1 MTDRSKAEV
10 VFRLFGVN
18 LERQGRGFYVSLEML
33 AIARGV
39 YLAHQENPEEFAGLL
54 DNRGDTV
61 AYKRT
66 SHDLA
71 RRIATDSNIVEGN
84 EELGKAVELE
94 SPETI
99 ETLHALFSSLLV
111 EIPGRRSQPS
121 WFSAHIY
128 PFIGELIHY
137 DAVDRRIKKSDAFSK
152 SAKKVKQARKVTDGI
167 NAPSIERYLF
177 RDGGG
182 WAYKVLRSDSDS
194 YRREVTR
201 EGLGDLVQDSG
212 TPLGN
217 LAKALSAHDFD
228 YDETPYVDDSEAGID
243 LHEDLSPWPE
253 LLREGAR
260 NIVARTTTVPRA
272 KRTESL
278 MHWVPY
284 CLARHQLHLAR
295 KKVDSVDRESILLDF
310 GNESTPLR
318 SESQKHLTGFRND
331 IVNAVNAQAREMIAK
346 AEAEG
351 DEDKKRRYER
361 FTKETG
367 NAVASPRAFFSET
380 LAAVGALNATAG
392 RRHFTMKP
400 PMLEALVSAT
410 LTQNTEM
417 EFDQFC
423 SVLYRKYRLVV
434 ENKVVAADPLAY
446 EVDPSIL
453 DHNGKAFREKL
464 AAIGLL
470 TQYSD
475 ATSMVRG
482 EPR

>member
-1 MTDRSKAEV
+1 MADRSKAEV
-10 VFRLFGVN
+10 VRRLFGVN
-18 LERQGRGFYVSLEML
+18 LEQQGRGFYVALEML

-39 YLAHQENPEEFAGLL
+39 YLAHQQDPQKHAGLL
-54 DNRGDTV
+54 DAGDRVT
-61 AYKRT
+61 YTRT

-71 RRIATDSNIVEGN
+71 RRIATKASIAEGD
-84 EELGKAVELE
+84 EELGKAVELD
-94 SPETI
+94 SPETL

-121 WFSAHIY
+121 WFGAHIY
-128 PFIGELIHY
+128 PFVGELIHY
-137 DAVDRRIKKSDAFSK
+137 DAVDRQLHQRGTSPKKREQASKLTAKIK
-152 SAKKVKQARKVTDGI
+152 
-167 NAPSIERYLF
+167 APSIERYLF

-182 WAYKVLRSDSDS
+182 WAYKVLRSDPDPD
-194 YRREVTR
+194 RKAATR
-201 EGLGDLVQDSG
+201 QGLDDLVRDSG

-228 YDETPYVDDSEAGID
+228 YDEEPYEDDSERDID
-243 LHEDLSPWPE
+243 LYEELSPWPG
-253 LLREGAR
+253 LLRNGAR
-260 NIVARTTTVPRA
+260 NIVARTMTPRA

-295 KKVDSVDRESILLDF
+295 RKLGFTDGESILLDF
-310 GNESTPLR
+310 GNEATQLR
-318 SESQKHLTGFRND
+318 SESQKNLSSFRND
-331 IVNAVNAQAREMIAK
+331 IGNAINIQAREMIN
-346 AEAEG
+346 EAEG
-351 DEDKKRRYER
+351 DEAKKGRYER
-361 FTKETG
+361 FTKEND

-380 LAAVGALNATAG
+380 LAAVGALNATVG

-400 PMLEALVSAT
+400 PMLEALTSAT
-410 LTQNTEM
+410 VPQGTEM

-423 SVLYRKYRLVV
+423 ALLYKNYGLVT
-434 ENKVVAADPLAY
+434 ENKVAAASPLAHEIDSSVLAY
-446 EVDPSIL
+446 
-453 DHNGKAFREKL
+453 NGKAFREKL

>member
-1 MTDRSKAEV
+1 MADRSKAEV
-10 VFRLFGVN
+10 VRRLFGVN
-18 LERQGRGFYVSLEML
+18 LEQQGRGFYVPLEML

-39 YLAHQENPEEFAGLL
+39 YLAHQEDPEKRAGLL
-54 DNRGDTV
+54 DDGDRV

-71 RRIATDSNIVEGN
+71 RRIATKASIAEGD
-84 EELGKAVELE
+84 EELGKAVELD
-94 SPETI
+94 SPETF

-121 WFSAHIY
+121 WFGAHIY
-128 PFIGELIHY
+128 PFVGELIHY
-137 DAVDRRIKKSDAFSK
+137 DAVDRQINQRGASPKKREQASK
-152 SAKKVKQARKVTDGI
+152 LSAKVK
-167 NAPSIERYLF
+167 APSIERYLF

-182 WAYKVLRSDSDS
+182 WAYKVLRSDPDPD
-194 YRREVTR
+194 RKAATR
-201 EGLGDLVQDSG
+201 QGLGDLVRDSG

-228 YDETPYVDDSEAGID
+228 YDEEPYEDDSERDIE
-243 LHEDLSPWPE
+243 LYEDLSPWPG
-253 LLREGAR
+253 LLRKGAR
-260 NIVARTTTVPRA
+260 NIVARTTTPRA

-284 CLARHQLHLAR
+284 CLARHQLHLACR
-295 KKVDSVDRESILLDF
+295 KLGATDGESILLDF
-310 GNESTPLR
+310 GNEATPLR
-318 SESQKHLTGFRND
+318 SGSQKNLTDFRND
-331 IVNAVNAQAREMIAK
+331 IANAINVQAQEMID
-346 AEAEG
+346 EAEG
-351 DEDKKRRYER
+351 DEAKKGRYER

-367 NAVASPRAFFSET
+367 AAVASPRAFFSET

-400 PMLEALVSAT
+400 PMLEALVSAAVP
-410 LTQNTEM
+410 QGTEM

-423 SVLYRKYRLVV
+423 ALLYKNYGLVT
-434 ENKVVAADPLAY
+434 ENKVAAASPLAH
-446 EVDPSIL
+446 EIDPSVL

>member
-1 MTDRSKAEV
+1 MADRSKAEV
-10 VFRLFGVN
+10 VLRLFGVN
-18 LERQGRGFYVSLEML
+18 LEQQGRGFYVPLEML

-39 YLAHQENPEEFAGLL
+39 YLAHQEDPEKFAGLL
-54 DNRGDTV
+54 DNGAGT

-71 RRIATDSNIVEGN
+71 RRIATKTRIVEGD
-84 EELGKAVELE
+84 EELGKAVELD
-94 SPETI
+94 SPETM

-121 WFSAHIY
+121 WFGAHIY
-128 PFIGELIHY
+128 PFVGELIHY
-137 DAVDRRIKKSDAFSK
+137 DAVERRVKQIDAKK
-152 SAKKVKQARKVTDGI
+152 SAKKRKQATKVAVGI

-177 RDGGG
+177 RDGGS
-182 WAYKVLRSDSDS
+182 WAYKVLRADPDPD
-194 YRREVTR
+194 RKEATR
-201 EGLGDLVQDSG
+201 QGLCDLVQDSG

-228 YDETPYVDDSEAGID
+228 YDEAPVEDADTGIE
-243 LHEDLSPWPE
+243 LYEDLSPWPD
-253 LLREGAR
+253 LLREGTR
-260 NIVARTTTVPRA
+260 NIVTRIATVPRA

-295 KKVDSVDRESILLDF
+295 TKLGATNRESILLDF
-310 GNESTPLR
+310 GHEATPLR
-318 SESQKHLTGFRND
+318 RESQKNLAGFRND
-331 IVNAVNAQAREMIAK
+331 IVNAINVQARVMIG
-346 AEAEG
+346 EAED
-351 DEDKKRRYER
+351 DEDKKRRYGR
-361 FTKETG
+361 FTKEGGT
-367 NAVASPRAFFSET
+367 AVASPRAFFSET

-410 LTQNTEM
+410 VAQDAEM
-417 EFDQFC
+417 EFDKFC
-423 SVLYRKYRLVV
+423 TLLYEKYGLVM
-434 ENKVVAADPLAY
+434 EDKVAAASPLAY
-446 EVDPSIL
+446 EVDPSVL

>member
-1 MTDRSKAEV
+1 MADRSKAEV
-10 VFRLFGVN
+10 VLRLFGVN
-18 LERQGRGFYVSLEML
+18 LEQQGRGFYIPLEML

-39 YLAHQENPEEFAGLL
+39 YLAHQEDPEQFAGLL
-54 DNRGDTV
+54 DNGAGT

-71 RRIATDSNIVEGN
+71 RRIATKARIVEGD
-84 EELGKAVELE
+84 EELGKAVELD
-94 SPETI
+94 SPETM

-121 WFSAHIY
+121 WFGAHIY
-128 PFIGELIHY
+128 PFVGELIHY
-137 DAVDRRIKKSDAFSK
+137 DAVERRVKQIDAKK
-152 SAKKVKQARKVTDGI
+152 SAKKRKQATKVAVGI

-177 RDGGG
+177 RDGGS
-182 WAYKVLRSDSDS
+182 WAYKALRADLDPD
-194 YRREVTR
+194 RKEATR
-201 EGLGDLVQDSG
+201 QGLSDLVQDSE

-228 YDETPYVDDSEAGID
+228 YDEAPVEGSDTGIE
-243 LHEDLSPWPE
+243 LYEELSPWPD
-253 LLREGAR
+253 LLREGTC
-260 NIVARTTTVPRA
+260 NIVTRIATVPRA

-295 KKVDSVDRESILLDF
+295 AKLGATNRESILLDF
-310 GNESTPLR
+310 GNEATPLR
-318 SESQKHLTGFRND
+318 RESQKNLAGFRND
-331 IVNAVNAQAREMIAK
+331 IVKAINVQAQVMIG
-346 AEAEG
+346 EAEG
-351 DEDKKRRYER
+351 DEGKKRRYER
-361 FTKETG
+361 FMKEGGT
-367 NAVASPRAFFSET
+367 AVASPRAFFSET

-410 LTQNTEM
+410 VAQEAEM
-417 EFDQFC
+417 EFDKFC
-423 SVLYRKYRLVV
+423 TLLYERYGLVM
-434 ENKVVAADPLAY
+434 EDKVAAASPLAY
-446 EVDPSIL
+446 EVDPSVL

>member
-1 MTDRSKAEV
+1 MADRSKAEV
-10 VFRLFGVN
+10 VLRLFGVN
-18 LERQGRGFYVSLEML
+18 LEQQGRGFYVPLEML

-39 YLAHQENPEEFAGLL
+39 YLAHQEDPEKFAGLL
-54 DNRGDTV
+54 DSGAGT

-71 RRIATDSNIVEGN
+71 RRIATKTRIVEGD
-84 EELGKAVELE
+84 EELGKAVELD
-94 SPETI
+94 SPETM

-111 EIPGRRSQPS
+111 EIPGRRGQPS
-121 WFSAHIY
+121 WFGAHIY
-128 PFIGELIHY
+128 PFVGELIHY
-137 DAVDRRIKKSDAFSK
+137 DAVERRVKQIDSKK
-152 SAKKVKQARKVTDGI
+152 SAKKRKQATKVAVGI

-177 RDGGG
+177 RDGGS
-182 WAYKVLRSDSDS
+182 WAYKALRVDPDPD
-194 YRREVTR
+194 RKEANRQ
-201 EGLGDLVQDSG
+201 GLRDLVQDSG

-228 YDETPYVDDSEAGID
+228 YDEAPVEGSDTGIE
-243 LHEDLSPWPE
+243 LYEDLSPWPD
-253 LLREGAR
+253 LLREGTR
-260 NIVARTTTVPRA
+260 NIVTRIATVPRA

-295 KKVDSVDRESILLDF
+295 TKLGATNRESILLDF
-310 GNESTPLR
+310 GNEATPLR
-318 SESQKHLTGFRND
+318 RESQKNLAGFRND
-331 IVNAVNAQAREMIAK
+331 IVNAINVQARVMIG
-346 AEAEG
+346 EAED

-361 FTKETG
+361 FTKEGGT
-367 NAVASPRAFFSET
+367 AVASPRAFFSET
-380 LAAVGALNATAG
+380 LAAVGALNATGG

-410 LTQNTEM
+410 VAQDAEM
-417 EFDQFC
+417 EFDKFC
-423 SVLYRKYRLVV
+423 MLLYEKYGLVM
-434 ENKVVAADPLAY
+434 EDKVAAASPLAY
-446 EVDPSIL
+446 EVDPSVL

>member
-1 MTDRSKAEV
+1 MADRSKAEV
-10 VFRLFGVN
+10 VLRLFGVN
-18 LERQGRGFYVSLEML
+18 LEQQGRGFYVPLEML

-39 YLAHQENPEEFAGLL
+39 YLAHQEDPEKFAGLL
-54 DNRGDTV
+54 DNGAGT

-71 RRIATDSNIVEGN
+71 RRIATKARIVEGD
-84 EELGKAVELE
+84 EELGKAVELD
-94 SPETI
+94 SPETM

-121 WFSAHIY
+121 WFGAHIY
-128 PFIGELIHY
+128 PFVGELIHY
-137 DAVDRRIKKSDAFSK
+137 DAVERRVKQIDAKK
-152 SAKKVKQARKVTDGI
+152 SAKKRKQATKVAVGT
-167 NAPSIERYLF
+167 NAPRIERYLF
-177 RDGGG
+177 RDGGS
-182 WAYKVLRSDSDS
+182 WAYKVLRADPDPD
-194 YRREVTR
+194 RKEATR
-201 EGLGDLVQDSG
+201 QGLRDLVQDSG

-228 YDETPYVDDSEAGID
+228 YDEAPVEDSDTGIE
-243 LHEDLSPWPE
+243 LYEDLSPWPD
-253 LLREGAR
+253 LLREGTR
-260 NIVARTTTVPRA
+260 NIVTRIATVPRA
-272 KRTESL
+272 KRTENL

-295 KKVDSVDRESILLDF
+295 TKLGATNRESILLDF
-310 GNESTPLR
+310 GNEATPLR
-318 SESQKHLTGFRND
+318 RESQKNLAGFRND
-331 IVNAVNAQAREMIAK
+331 IVNAINVQARVMIG
-346 AEAEG
+346 EAEG
-351 DEDKKRRYER
+351 DEDKEQRYGR
-361 FTKETG
+361 FTKEGGT
-367 NAVASPRAFFSET
+367 AVASPRAFFSET

-410 LTQNTEM
+410 VAQDAEM
-417 EFDQFC
+417 EFDKF
-423 SVLYRKYRLVV
+423 STLLYEKYGLVM
-434 ENKVVAADPLAY
+434 EDKVAAASPLAY
-446 EVDPSIL
+446 EVDPSVL

>member
-1 MTDRSKAEV
+1 MADRSKAEV
-10 VFRLFGVN
+10 VRRLFGVN
-18 LERQGRGFYVSLEML
+18 LEQQGRGFYVALEML

-39 YLAHQENPEEFAGLL
+39 YLAHQQDPQKHAGLL
-54 DNRGDTV
+54 DDGDRV
-61 AYKRT
+61 AYTRT

-71 RRIATDSNIVEGN
+71 RRIATKASIAEGD
-84 EELGKAVELE
+84 EELGKAVELD
-94 SPETI
+94 SPETL

-121 WFSAHIY
+121 WFGAHIY
-128 PFIGELIHY
+128 PFVGELIHY
-137 DAVDRRIKKSDAFSK
+137 DAVDRQLHQRGASPKKREQASK
-152 SAKKVKQARKVTDGI
+152 LTAKLK
-167 NAPSIERYLF
+167 APSIERYLF

-182 WAYKVLRSDSDS
+182 WAYKVLRSDPDPD
-194 YRREVTR
+194 RKAATR
-201 EGLGDLVQDSG
+201 QGLDDLIRDSG

-217 LAKALSAHDFD
+217 LAKALSSHDFD
-228 YDETPYVDDSEAGID
+228 YDEEPYEDDSERDID
-243 LHEDLSPWPE
+243 LYEDLSPWPG
-253 LLREGAR
+253 LLRNGAR
-260 NIVARTTTVPRA
+260 NIVARTTTPRA

-295 KKVDSVDRESILLDF
+295 RKLGFTDGESVLLDF
-310 GNESTPLR
+310 GNKTTQLR
-318 SESQKHLTGFRND
+318 SGSQKNLTSFRND
-331 IVNAVNAQAREMIAK
+331 IGNAINIQAREMIN
-346 AEAEG
+346 EVEG
-351 DEDKKRRYER
+351 DEAKKGRYER
-361 FTKETG
+361 FTKEND

-380 LAAVGALNATAG
+380 LAAVGALNATVG

-400 PMLEALVSAT
+400 PMLEALASAT
-410 LTQNTEM
+410 VPQGTEM

-423 SVLYRKYRLVV
+423 ALLYKNYGLVT
-434 ENKVVAADPLAY
+434 ENKVAAASPLAH
-446 EVDPSIL
+446 EIDSSVL
-453 DHNGKAFREKL
+453 AHNGKAFREKL

>member
-1 MTDRSKAEV
+1 MADRSKAEV
-10 VFRLFGVN
+10 VRRLFGVN
-18 LERQGRGFYVSLEML
+18 LEQQGRGFYVALEML

-39 YLAHQENPEEFAGLL
+39 YLAHQQDPQKHAGLL
-54 DNRGDTV
+54 DDGDSV

-71 RRIATDSNIVEGN
+71 RRIATKASIAEGD
-84 EELGKAVELE
+84 EELGKAVELD
-94 SPETI
+94 SPETL

-121 WFSAHIY
+121 WFGAHIY
-128 PFIGELIHY
+128 PFVGELIHY
-137 DAVDRRIKKSDAFSK
+137 DAVDRQLHQRGSSPKKREQAGKLTARIK
-152 SAKKVKQARKVTDGI
+152 
-167 NAPSIERYLF
+167 APSIERYLF

-182 WAYKVLRSDSDS
+182 WAYKVLRRDPDLD
-194 YRREVTR
+194 RRAATR
-201 EGLGDLVQDSG
+201 RGLDALVRDSG

-228 YDETPYVDDSEAGID
+228 YDEEPYEDDSERDID
-243 LHEDLSPWPE
+243 LYENLSPWPD
-253 LLREGAR
+253 LLRNGTR
-260 NIVARTTTVPRA
+260 NIVARTMTPRA

-295 KKVDSVDRESILLDF
+295 RKLGFTDGESILLDF
-310 GNESTPLR
+310 GNEATPLR
-318 SESQKHLTGFRND
+318 SESQKNLNSFRND
-331 IVNAVNAQAREMIAK
+331 IGNAINIQAREIIN
-346 AEAEG
+346 ESEG
-351 DEDKKRRYER
+351 DEAKKGRYER
-361 FTKETG
+361 FTNEND

-380 LAAVGALNATAG
+380 LAAVGALNATVG

-400 PMLEALVSAT
+400 PMLEALASAT
-410 LTQNTEM
+410 VPQGTEM

-423 SVLYRKYRLVV
+423 ALLYKNYGLVA
-434 ENKVVAADPLAY
+434 ENKVAAASPLAH
-446 EVDPSIL
+446 EIDSSFL
-453 DHNGKAFREKL
+453 AFNGKAFRSKL

>member
-1 MTDRSKAEV
+1 MADRSKAEV
-10 VFRLFGVN
+10 VLRLFGVN
-18 LERQGRGFYVSLEML
+18 LEQQGRGFYVPLEML

-39 YLAHQENPEEFAGLL
+39 YLAHQEDPEKFAGLL
-54 DNRGDTV
+54 DNGAGT

-71 RRIATDSNIVEGN
+71 RRIATKARIVEGD
-84 EELGKAVELE
+84 EELGKAVELD
-94 SPETI
+94 SPETM

-121 WFSAHIY
+121 WFGAHIY
-128 PFIGELIHY
+128 PFVGELIHY
-137 DAVDRRIKKSDAFSK
+137 DAVERRVKQIDAKK
-152 SAKKVKQARKVTDGI
+152 SAKKRKQATKVAVGT
-167 NAPSIERYLF
+167 NAPRIERYLF
-177 RDGGG
+177 RDGGS
-182 WAYKVLRSDSDS
+182 WAYRVLRADPDPD
-194 YRREVTR
+194 RKEATR
-201 EGLGDLVQDSG
+201 QGLRDLVQDSG

-228 YDETPYVDDSEAGID
+228 YDEAPVEDSDTGIE
-243 LHEDLSPWPE
+243 LYEDLSPWPD
-253 LLREGAR
+253 LLREGTR
-260 NIVARTTTVPRA
+260 NIVTRIATVPRA

-295 KKVDSVDRESILLDF
+295 TKLGATNRESILLDF
-310 GNESTPLR
+310 GNEATPLR
-318 SESQKHLTGFRND
+318 RESQKSLAGFRND
-331 IVNAVNAQAREMIAK
+331 IVNAINVQARVMIG
-346 AEAEG
+346 EAEG
-351 DEDKKRRYER
+351 DEDKERRYGR
-361 FTKETG
+361 FTKEG
-367 NAVASPRAFFSET
+367 GAAVASPRAFFSET

-410 LTQNTEM
+410 VTQDAEM
-417 EFDQFC
+417 EFDKFC
-423 SVLYRKYRLVV
+423 TLLYEKYGLVM
-434 ENKVVAADPLAY
+434 EDKVAAASPLAY
-446 EVDPSIL
+446 EVDPSVL

-464 AAIGLL
+464 TAIGLL

>member
-1 MTDRSKAEV
+1 MADRSKAEV
-10 VFRLFGVN
+10 VLRLFGVN
-18 LERQGRGFYVSLEML
+18 LEQQGRGFYVPLEML

-39 YLAHQENPEEFAGLL
+39 YLAHQEDPEKFAGLL
-54 DNRGDTV
+54 DNGTETV
-61 AYKRT
+61 YKRT

-71 RRIATDSNIVEGN
+71 RRIATKARIVEGN
-84 EELGKAVELE
+84 EELGKAVELD
-94 SPETI
+94 SPETM

-121 WFSAHIY
+121 WFGAHIY
-128 PFIGELIHY
+128 PFVGELIHY
-137 DAVDRRIKKSDAFSK
+137 DAVERRVKQIDSKKG
-152 SAKKVKQARKVTDGI
+152 AKKRKQASKVAVGI

-177 RDGGG
+177 RDGGS
-182 WAYKVLRSDSDS
+182 WAYKVLRTDPDPDRKEAS
-194 YRREVTR
+194 RK
-201 EGLGDLVQDSG
+201 GLRDLVQDSG
-212 TPLGN
+212 TPLGS

-228 YDETPYVDDSEAGID
+228 YDEAPVKGSDTGIK
-243 LHEDLSPWPE
+243 LHEDLSPWPD
-253 LLREGAR
+253 LLREGTR
-260 NIVARTTTVPRA
+260 NIVTRIATIPRA

-295 KKVDSVDRESILLDF
+295 TKLGAINRESILLDF
-310 GNESTPLR
+310 GNEATPLR
-318 SESQKHLTGFRND
+318 RESQKNLTGFRND
-331 IVNAVNAQAREMIAK
+331 IVNAINEQARVMIGEI
-346 AEAEG
+346 EAEG
-351 DEDKKRRYER
+351 NEARKSRYER
-361 FTKETG
+361 FAKEAGT
-367 NAVASPRAFFSET
+367 AVASPRAFFSET

-400 PMLEALVSAT
+400 PMLEALASAT
-410 LTQNTEM
+410 VPQSTEM

-423 SVLYRKYRLVV
+423 ALLYEKYGLVM
-434 ENKVVAADPLAY
+434 EDKIAAASPLAY
-446 EVDPSIL
+446 EVDPSVL
-453 DHNGKAFREKL
+453 NHNGKAFREKL

>member
-18 LERQGRGFYVSLEML
+18 LEQQGRGFYVSLEML

-39 YLAHQENPEEFAGLL
+39 YLAHQEDPEKFAELL
-54 DNRGDTV
+54 DNGADTV

-71 RRIATDSNIVEGN
+71 RRIATHSDIIEGN
-84 EELGKAVELE
+84 EELGKAVELD
-94 SPETI
+94 SPETM

-121 WFSAHIY
+121 WFGAHIY
-128 PFIGELIHY
+128 PFVGELIHY
-137 DAVDRRIKKSDAFSK
+137 DAVDRRIKKSDASSPKNSK
-152 SAKKVKQARKVTDGI
+152 KRNQAEKVDVGI
-167 NAPSIERYLF
+167 NAPRIERYLF

-182 WAYKVLRSDSDS
+182 WAYKVLRSDPDPG
-194 YRREVTR
+194 RKTATR
-201 EGLGDLVQDSG
+201 QGLSDLVQDSG

-228 YDETPYVDDSEAGID
+228 YDEVPYKDGSESEIK
-243 LHEDLSPWPE
+243 LYEDRSPWPD
-253 LLREGAR
+253 LLRDGAR
-260 NIVARTTTVPRA
+260 NIVARTLTVPRA

-278 MHWVPY
+278 MHWIPY

-295 KKVDSVDRESILLDF
+295 WKLDGTGRESILLDF
-310 GNESTPLR
+310 GNEATPLR
-318 SESQKHLTGFRND
+318 TESQKNLAAFRND
-331 IVNAVNAQAREMIAK
+331 IVNAINAQAQEMID
-346 AEAEG
+346 EAEG
-351 DEDKKRRYER
+351 DEDRKGRYER

-367 NAVASPRAFFSET
+367 KAVASPRTFFSET
-380 LAAVGALNATAG
+380 LAAVGALNATSG

-410 LTQNTEM
+410 VAQSSEM

-423 SVLYRKYRLVV
+423 ELLYEKYRLVV
-434 ENKVVAADPLAY
+434 ENKVVTQDPLAY
-446 EVDPSIL
+446 EVDSSIL
-453 DHNGKAFREKL
+453 EHNGKAFREKL

>member
-18 LERQGRGFYVSLEML
+18 LEQQGRGFYVSLEML

-39 YLAHQENPEEFAGLL
+39 YLAHQEDPQKFAELL
-54 DNRGDTV
+54 NGTGRV
-61 AYKRT
+61 AYKRA

-71 RRIATDSNIVEGN
+71 RRIATDSSIVEGN
-84 EELGKAVELE
+84 EELGKAVELN
-94 SPETI
+94 SPETM

-121 WFSAHIY
+121 WFGSHIY
-128 PFIGELIHY
+128 PFVGELIHY
-137 DAVDRRIKKSDAFSK
+137 DAVDRRIKKSDALSK
-152 SAKKVKQARKVTDGI
+152 SAKKLKQAGKVAAGV

-182 WAYKVLRSDSDS
+182 WAYKVLRSDPDPD
-194 YRREVTR
+194 RKEVTR
-201 EGLGDLVQDSG
+201 QGLGDLVQDSG

-217 LAKALSAHDFD
+217 LAKALGAHDFD
-228 YDETPYVDDSEAGID
+228 YDEAPYEDDSEARIK
-243 LHEDLSPWPE
+243 LYEDLSPWPD
-253 LLREGAR
+253 LLREGAH
-260 NIVARTTTVPRA
+260 NIVARATTVPRA

-295 KKVDSVDRESILLDF
+295 SKLNVTDRESILLDF
-310 GNESTPLR
+310 GHEATPLR
-318 SESQKHLTGFRND
+318 RESQKNLIGFRND
-331 IVNAVNAQAREMIAK
+331 IVNAINAQAREMIDK
-346 AEAEG
+346 AEADG
-351 DEDKKRRYER
+351 DEVRARRYER
-361 FTKETG
+361 FTKEHG

-380 LAAVGALNATAG
+380 LAAVGSLNATVG

-400 PMLEALVSAT
+400 AMLEALVSAT
-410 LTQNTEM
+410 VTQNTEM

-423 SVLYRKYRLVV
+423 ALLYEKYRLVV
-434 ENKVVAADPLAY
+434 EKNVAAEDPLAY
-446 EVDPSIL
+446 EVDPSVL
-453 DHNGKAFREKL
+453 DRNGKAFRQKL

>member
-1 MTDRSKAEV
+1 MADRSKAEV
-10 VFRLFGVN
+10 VLRLFGVN
-18 LERQGRGFYVSLEML
+18 LEQQGRGFYVPLEML

-39 YLAHQENPEEFAGLL
+39 YLAHREDPEKFAGLL
-54 DNRGDTV
+54 DDGPGT

-71 RRIATDSNIVEGN
+71 RRIATKARIVEGD
-84 EELGKAVELE
+84 EELGKAVELD
-94 SPETI
+94 SPETM

-121 WFSAHIY
+121 WFGAHIY
-128 PFIGELIHY
+128 PFVGELIHY
-137 DAVDRRIKKSDAFSK
+137 DAVERRVKQLDAKK
-152 SAKKVKQARKVTDGI
+152 SAKKRKQATKVAVGT
-167 NAPSIERYLF
+167 NAPRIERYLF
-177 RDGGG
+177 RDGGS
-182 WAYKVLRSDSDS
+182 WAYKVLRADPDPD
-194 YRREVTR
+194 RKEATR
-201 EGLGDLVQDSG
+201 QGLRDLVQDSG

-228 YDETPYVDDSEAGID
+228 YDEAPVEDSDTGIE
-243 LHEDLSPWPE
+243 LYEDLSPWPDV
-253 LLREGAR
+253 LREGAR
-260 NIVARTTTVPRA
+260 NIVTRIATVPRA

-295 KKVDSVDRESILLDF
+295 TKLGATNRESILLDF
-310 GNESTPLR
+310 GNEATPLR
-318 SESQKHLTGFRND
+318 RESQKNLAGFRND
-331 IVNAVNAQAREMIAK
+331 IVNAINVQARVMIGEAK
-346 AEAEG
+346 G
-351 DEDKKRRYER
+351 DEDKERRYGR
-361 FTKETG
+361 FTKEGGT
-367 NAVASPRAFFSET
+367 AVASPRAFFSET

-410 LTQNTEM
+410 VAQDAEM
-417 EFDQFC
+417 EFDKFC
-423 SVLYRKYRLVV
+423 TLLHEKYGLVM
-434 ENKVVAADPLAY
+434 EDKVAAASPLAY
-446 EVDPSIL
+446 EVDPSVL

>member
-1 MTDRSKAEV
+1 MADRSKAEV
-10 VFRLFGVN
+10 VRRLFGVN
-18 LERQGRGFYVSLEML
+18 LEQQGRGFYVALEML

-39 YLAHQENPEEFAGLL
+39 YLAHQKDPQKHAGLL
-54 DNRGDTV
+54 DDGDRV
-61 AYKRT
+61 AYTRT

-71 RRIATDSNIVEGN
+71 RRIATRASIAEGD
-84 EELGKAVELE
+84 EELGKAVELD
-94 SPETI
+94 SPETL

-121 WFSAHIY
+121 WFGAHIY
-128 PFIGELIHY
+128 PFVGELIHY
-137 DAVDRRIKKSDAFSK
+137 DAVDRQVSQRGASPKKRE
-152 SAKKVKQARKVTDGI
+152 QARKLTAKI
-167 NAPSIERYLF
+167 KAPSIERYLF

-182 WAYKVLRSDSDS
+182 WAYKVLRSDPDPG
-194 YRREVTR
+194 RKAATCR
-201 EGLGDLVQDSG
+201 GLDDLVRDSG

-228 YDETPYVDDSEAGID
+228 YDEKPYEDDSERDID
-243 LHEDLSPWPE
+243 LYEDLSPWPG
-253 LLREGAR
+253 LLRNGAR
-260 NIVARTTTVPRA
+260 NIVARTTTPRA

-295 KKVDSVDRESILLDF
+295 RKLGYADGESILLDF
-310 GNESTPLR
+310 GNEATPLR
-318 SESQKHLTGFRND
+318 SESQKNLTNFRND
-331 IVNAVNAQAREMIAK
+331 IGNAINIQAREMIN
-346 AEAEG
+346 EAEG
-351 DEDKKRRYER
+351 DEAKKDRYER
-361 FTKETG
+361 FTKETDSV
-367 NAVASPRAFFSET
+367 VASPRAFFSET
-380 LAAVGALNATAG
+380 LAAVGALNATGG

-400 PMLEALVSAT
+400 PMLEALASAT
-410 LTQNTEM
+410 VPHGAEM

-423 SVLYRKYRLVV
+423 ALLYKNYRLVT
-434 ENKVVAADPLAY
+434 ENKVAAKSPLAH
-446 EVDPSIL
+446 EIDSSVL
-453 DHNGKAFREKL
+453 ARNGKAFREKL

>member
-1 MTDRSKAEV
+1 MADRSKAEV
-10 VFRLFGVN
+10 VLRLFGVN
-18 LERQGRGFYVSLEML
+18 LEQQGRGFYVPLEML

-39 YLAHQENPEEFAGLL
+39 YLAHQEDPEKFAGLL
-54 DNRGDTV
+54 DNGAGT

-71 RRIATDSNIVEGN
+71 RRIATKTRIVEGD
-84 EELGKAVELE
+84 EELGKAVELD
-94 SPETI
+94 SPETM

-121 WFSAHIY
+121 WFGAHIY
-128 PFIGELIHY
+128 PFVGELIHY
-137 DAVDRRIKKSDAFSK
+137 DAVERRVKQIDAKK
-152 SAKKVKQARKVTDGI
+152 SAKKRKQATKVAVGI
-167 NAPSIERYLF
+167 NAPIIERYLF
-177 RDGGG
+177 RDGGS
-182 WAYKVLRSDSDS
+182 WAYKVLRADPDPD
-194 YRREVTR
+194 RKEATR
-201 EGLGDLVQDSG
+201 QGLCDLVQDSG

-228 YDETPYVDDSEAGID
+228 YDEAPVEGSDTGIE
-243 LHEDLSPWPE
+243 LYEDLSPWPD
-253 LLREGAR
+253 LLREGTR
-260 NIVARTTTVPRA
+260 NIVTRIATVPRA

-295 KKVDSVDRESILLDF
+295 TKLGATNRESILLDF
-310 GNESTPLR
+310 GNEATPLR
-318 SESQKHLTGFRND
+318 RESQKNLAGFRND
-331 IVNAVNAQAREMIAK
+331 IVNAINVQARAMIG
-346 AEAEG
+346 EAED
-351 DEDKKRRYER
+351 DEDKKRRYGR
-361 FTKETG
+361 FTNEGGT
-367 NAVASPRAFFSET
+367 AVASPRAFFSET

-410 LTQNTEM
+410 VAQDAEM
-417 EFDQFC
+417 EFDKFC
-423 SVLYRKYRLVV
+423 TLLYEKYGLVM
-434 ENKVVAADPLAY
+434 EDKVAAASPLAY
-446 EVDPSIL
+446 EVDPSVL

>member
-1 MTDRSKAEV
+1 MADRSKAEV
-10 VFRLFGVN
+10 VLRLFGVN
-18 LERQGRGFYVSLEML
+18 LEGQGRGFYVPLEML

-39 YLAHQENPEEFAGLL
+39 YLAHQEDPEKFPGLL
-54 DNRGDTV
+54 DNGAAT

-71 RRIATDSNIVEGN
+71 RRIATKARIVEGD
-84 EELGKAVELE
+84 EELGKAVELD
-94 SPETI
+94 SPETM

-121 WFSAHIY
+121 WFGAHIY
-128 PFIGELIHY
+128 PFVGELIHY
-137 DAVDRRIKKSDAFSK
+137 DAVERRIKQIDASPK
-152 SAKKVKQARKVTDGI
+152 RSAKKRKQASKVAAGI

-177 RDGGG
+177 RDGGS
-182 WAYKVLRSDSDS
+182 WAYKVLRTDLDPD
-194 YRREVTR
+194 RKEATR
-201 EGLGDLVQDSG
+201 QGLHDLVQDSG

-228 YDETPYVDDSEAGID
+228 YDEAPVEGSDAEVK
-243 LHEDLSPWPE
+243 LHEDLSPWPD
-253 LLREGAR
+253 LLREGIR
-260 NIVARTTTVPRA
+260 NIVTRIATVPRA

-295 KKVDSVDRESILLDF
+295 TKLGATNRESILLDF
-310 GNESTPLR
+310 GNEATPLR
-318 SESQKHLTGFRND
+318 RESQKNLTGFRND
-331 IVNAVNAQAREMIAK
+331 IVNAINVQAREMIDEL
-346 AEAEG
+346 EAEG
-351 DEDKKRRYER
+351 DEVRKRRYER
-361 FTKETG
+361 FTKEAG
-367 NAVASPRAFFSET
+367 NAVGSPRAFFSET
-380 LAAVGALNATAG
+380 LAAVGALNATVG

-400 PMLEALVSAT
+400 PMLEGLVSAT
-410 LTQNTEM
+410 VPQGTEM

-423 SVLYRKYRLVV
+423 ALLYEKYGLVV
-434 ENKVVAADPLAY
+434 ENKVAAASPLAY